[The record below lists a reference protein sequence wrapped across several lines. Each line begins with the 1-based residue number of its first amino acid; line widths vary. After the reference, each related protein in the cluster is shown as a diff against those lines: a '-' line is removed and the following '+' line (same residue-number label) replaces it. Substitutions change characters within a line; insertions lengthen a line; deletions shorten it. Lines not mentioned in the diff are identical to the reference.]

1 MKKYAIVYAFDE
13 DHPYLDFC
21 KTLTQEQA
29 LVWAIKQL
37 LCNGDKDQI
46 KEFEDNENI
55 NLDAA
60 TLPELKAVLD
70 NCGSIYYVTDVATE
84 KSIYEY

>member
-13 DHPYLDFC
+13 DQPYLDFC

-29 LVWAIKQL
+29 MVWAIKQL

-46 KEFEDNENI
+46 KEFEDDENI
-55 NLDAA
+55 NLDSA

-70 NCGSIYYVTDVATE
+70 HCGSIYYVTDVATE

>member
-1 MKKYAIVYAFDE
+1 MKKYAIVYGFDE

-21 KTLTQEQA
+21 ETWTQEQA
-29 LVWAIKQL
+29 LVWVIKQL
-37 LCNGDKDQI
+37 LCNGDKEQI
-46 KEFEDNENI
+46 KEFEDDENI
-55 NLDAA
+55 NLTTA

-84 KSIYEY
+84 KSVYEY